1 MGFLGAYG
9 RCRSRDGPL
18 GLIPNWLLQGP
29 ETAVTRCRPQFVY
42 NTSPMTNRI
51 ACVLAIIICATVA
64 GDVML
69 YDADHLVFL
78 AKKLAE
84 LIEWLKFWR

>member
-1 MGFLGAYG
+1 
-9 RCRSRDGPL
+9 
-18 GLIPNWLLQGP
+18 
-29 ETAVTRCRPQFVY
+29 
-42 NTSPMTNRI
+42 MTNRI
-51 ACVLAIIICATVA
+51 ACVLAVIICATIA